1 VRYQKFPAS
10 SGLEAFVKYY
20 FICES
25 DEPERHKV
33 ISPPNCFTI
42 LAFNYG
48 EPSFECEPD
57 GQLKPIPNAMAC
69 GLFTRNHEF
78 FFSRRSAVAGMAL
91 RASALH
97 NFFEWNMPELVDH
110 WIPLSEILGSAADYM
125 FKSIENQN
133 SDLGRIKVLEHFASS
148 HFTRASARISSVN
161 RVLDLFEDSLGE
173 TSFQEAARLLHHDPG
188 LLEKE
193 FLEKVGVWPD
203 RYRKLLQRMV
213 QGNPNALH
221 EQNWFSFR

>member
-1 VRYQKFPAS
+1 
-10 SGLEAFVKYY
+10 
-20 FICES
+20 
-25 DEPERHKV
+25 
-33 ISPPNCFTI
+33 
-42 LAFNYG
+42 
-48 EPSFECEPD
+48 
-57 GQLKPIPNAMAC
+57 
-69 GLFTRNHEF
+69 
-78 FFSRRSAVAGMAL
+78 
-91 RASALH
+91 
-97 NFFEWNMPELVDH
+97 
-110 WIPLSEILGSAADYM
+110 M

-173 TSFQEAARLLHHDPG
+173 TSFQEAARLLHHDPD

-203 RYRKLLQRMV
+203 RYRKLLQSMV

>member
-1 VRYQKFPAS
+1 MRYQKFPAS

-48 EPSFECEPD
+48 EPSFESEAD
-57 GQLKPIPNAMAC
+57 GQLKPVPRAMAC

-78 FFSRRSAVAGMAL
+78 YFSKRSAVAGMAL

-110 WIPLSEILGSAADYM
+110 WIPLTDILGSAADYM
-125 FKSIENQN
+125 FKSIESQN
-133 SDLGRIKVLEHFASS
+133 NDVGRIKVLEHFASS
-148 HFTRASARISSVN
+148 HFTRANARISSVN
-161 RVLDLFEDSLGE
+161 RLLDLFEDSLGE
-173 TSFQEAARLLHHDPG
+173 TSFQEAARLLHQDPD

-193 FLEKVGVWPD
+193 FLEKVGIWPD
-203 RYRKLLQRMV
+203 RYRKLLQSMV
-213 QGNPNALH
+213 VANPNALH
-221 EQNWFSFR
+221 EQNWFSIQ